1 MTLFDNL
8 ITLFVL
14 VVLFLIIYLKV
25 TNRTLTD
32 FFRDIREAFSNTEEE
47 VAGL

>member
-8 ITLFVL
+8 ITVFVL

-25 TNRTLTD
+25 SHKTLPE
-32 FFRDIREAFSNTEEE
+32 FFRDIREIFANTEEE
-47 VAGL
+47 VGGL